1 MSEASPSIFRP
12 IREHMWFH
20 ATSVGIS
27 AATGAAFSMLG
38 GGDTVSNVAE
48 GAAIGAACGLL
59 PAAAEL
65 LIGPAAVVEQR
76 PLGASRTS
84 DPPSGERSSAGG
96 TTPVDGTPARRRTG
110 LHGMHDLAALA
121 ASAGRPAVP
130 APVCRPRYL
139 SEPKDAAQPKKPPS
153 ASAAEAAE
161 VRFSQ
166 FRADAAAE
174 DARAK
179 RSPAL

>member
-96 TTPVDGTPARRRTG
+96 TMPVDGTPARRRTG
-110 LHGMHDLAALA
+110 VYGMSDLAA
-121 ASAGRPAVP
+121 
-130 APVCRPRYL
+130 
-139 SEPKDAAQPKKPPS
+139 KAAQAEQATQAAQAAWAGQPACARAGLGGEKPQGPPG
-153 ASAAEAAE
+153 ASAAKAAE
-161 VRFSQ
+161 R
-166 FRADAAAE
+166 RAE